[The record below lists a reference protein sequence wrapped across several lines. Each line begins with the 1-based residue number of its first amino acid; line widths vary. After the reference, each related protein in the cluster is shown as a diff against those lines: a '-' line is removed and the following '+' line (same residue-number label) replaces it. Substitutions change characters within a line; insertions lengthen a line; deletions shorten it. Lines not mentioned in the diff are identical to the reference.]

1 MCLIEQTLW
10 LFSREELTYYLPLYD
25 KKEFRICALHPFHQ
39 EREREIKNSDKLE
52 LNNLLG
58 EVYVSTMVDR

>member
-1 MCLIEQTLW
+1 MIRKNLE
-10 LFSREELTYYLPLYD
+10 FS
-25 KKEFRICALHPFHQ
+25 ALHPFHQ
-39 EREREIKNSDKLE
+39 EREKEIKNSDKLE